1 MGGILENRFHGLWH
15 GFRNSRQ
22 QKARS
27 LSRSTRVLNTI
38 ESVVDDTDSRI
49 RLVPGYKKKLQ
60 NVIHS
65 SLEFADDLVSQIP
78 ASIEVSRSTFTTD
91 PYVNAFFTN
100 VSDLRSIFSRS
111 SEIQDFMD
119 DFHDDSA
126 QCCALLCMDRA
137 EKTVMGMEVSGNMV
151 KKDVLQVAVSF
162 SDHRIYSPAPSE
174 PETRD
179 GLKHCLFQ
187 GLVSNALERIGQL
200 RLTSH
205 QLQSQHQML
214 HSRFRRYQ
222 QKSRPGVQ
230 GQRANAR
237 ILQAMEETRRELV
250 NIEEQI
256 MNTPRVTPRIV
267 LEQVAEVF
275 GKPDEFVQLRKSS
288 LHINKMGIK
297 ISDDSPQ
304 PGNRLSLTEV
314 RIGNELPRVVT
325 LATFP
330 KNELMPKTAFSAL
343 RFTGISPVLS

>member
-187 GLVSNALERIGQL
+187 GLVTQALERIASL
-200 RLTSH
+200 RFTSH
-205 QLQSQHQML
+205 RLQSRHQML
-214 HSRFRRYQ
+214 HARLRRHK
-222 QKSRPGVQ
+222 QKIKQVKPGSVSS
-230 GQRANAR
+230 NK
-237 ILQAMEETRRELV
+237 ISQAIKEAGMEMK
-250 NIEEQI
+250 NIEQQI
-256 MNTPRVTPRIV
+256 LNTPLMTPQAA
-267 LEQVAEVF
+267 LEQLMDVF
-275 GKPDEFVQLRKSS
+275 SQPDKFVSIREIALR
-288 LHINKMGIK
+288 LNKMCIK
-297 ISDDSPQ
+297 INDDSPEST
-304 PGNRLSLTEV
+304 NKLNLIEATV
-314 RIGNELPRVVT
+314 GNEIPRVIT
-325 LATFP
+325 LAQFP
-330 KNELMPKTAFSAL
+330 KKELIATTAFPAL
-343 RFTGISPVLS
+343 QRQ